1 MNKPAI
7 DVIIRD
13 RILILDGGLG
23 TMIQSYGLTENDFRN
38 DQTRDINI
46 PLKGNNDLL
55 TLTRPDVIEDIHR
68 RYLDA
73 GADIIETDTFNAQ
86 RISQE
91 DYLCGHLCKDINIAA
106 CHIARKVADEYTR
119 RTPDK
124 PRYVAGSIGP
134 TNKTSSLVTD
144 INHPEWRAV
153 SFDQLS
159 LMV

>member
-23 TMIQSYGLTENDFRN
+23 TMIQSYELTENDFRN

-55 TLTRPDVIEDIHR
+55 TLTRPDVTEDIHR
-68 RYLDA
+68 KYLDA

-106 CHIARKVADEYTR
+106 CHIARKVHSSHTR
-119 RTPDK
+119 
-124 PRYVAGSIGP
+124 
-134 TNKTSSLVTD
+134 
-144 INHPEWRAV
+144 
-153 SFDQLS
+153 
-159 LMV
+159 